1 MPKKP
6 SNSSRAVIT
15 GKTTFVKEMVYADLN
30 AFNNM
35 WQEVNDP
42 TIQKVMNEFLSYT
55 VNLESKLIM
64 EIM

>member
-15 GKTTFVKEMVYADLN
+15 GKPTFVKEMVYADLN

>member
-6 SNSSRAVIT
+6 SNSSRTVIT
-15 GKTTFVKEMVYADLN
+15 GKPTFVKEMVYADLN